1 MTTKA
6 LYARAMESLYLA
18 CIVVSATA
26 LVLITLVIPYGVFM
40 RYVMSS
46 ASSWPE
52 PFSVLAMVLFSFLG
66 GAAAYRANVHI
77 CVQML
82 TDAVSPAA
90 RKWLLVLAD
99 ICMIATAL
107 FMLVYGTQ
115 LVQIT
120 WNQTIAE
127 FPKLSVGITYLP
139 IPMGGLFTL
148 LFIIERLWVGAPPPE
163 SIMYRDQPL
172 AE

>member
-1 MTTKA
+1 MKVRA
-6 LYARAMESLYLA
+6 LYARAMEALYLA
-18 CIVVSATA
+18 CIVISATA
-26 LVLITLVIPYGVFM
+26 LVLITLIIPYGVFM

-82 TDAVSPAA
+82 TDAVSPPA
-90 RKWLLVLAD
+90 RKVLLLLAD

-107 FMLVYGTQ
+107 FMVVYGTQ

-127 FPKLSVGITYLP
+127 FPKLSVGLTYLP
-139 IPMGGLFTL
+139 IPLGGLFTL